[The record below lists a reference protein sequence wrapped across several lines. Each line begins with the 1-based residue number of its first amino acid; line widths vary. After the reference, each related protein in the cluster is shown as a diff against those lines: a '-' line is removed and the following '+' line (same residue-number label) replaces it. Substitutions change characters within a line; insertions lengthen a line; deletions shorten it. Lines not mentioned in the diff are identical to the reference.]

1 MKFDPIGNGPL
12 YTTFLGLKINGVAVN
27 RPRPVIVQTYATI
40 WTAGVR
46 LTGGT
51 AASNEDAFV
60 VKLDEAPVIVA
71 HQ

>member
-1 MKFDPIGNGPL
+1 MKFDPVGNGPL
-12 YTTFLGLKINGVAVN
+12 YTTFLGLKFNGVAVSRR
-27 RPRPVIVQTYATI
+27 RPIIVPTYATI

-51 AASNEDAFV
+51 AASNQDAFV

-71 HQ
+71 NR